1 LIFIC
6 CQNYGRITKY
16 FGFHIWNILSLF
28 LFFGENS
35 PFLKKLKEFTNF
47 CVFIGSTTADTL
59 SLLTCAVAGCVH
71 HQAMT

>member
-1 LIFIC
+1 
-6 CQNYGRITKY
+6 
-16 FGFHIWNILSLF
+16 LF
-28 LFFGENS
+28 SFLGLFVFFGENS

-47 CVFIGSTTADTL
+47 VCLLEAQQQAHF